1 MAKMRSVKKTTV
13 IVPKSIEETAEFI
26 ATIGERQRRR
36 DQIQARFNQ
45 RIEKIKAAALEASLP
60 YQREIDQFFEGI
72 FVFAQEHRDEL
83 TEKGKK
89 KTVNLPTGEIQWRL
103 NPPSISFKKGWNND
117 KVVALC
123 KSLSLERFIRTKEEV
138 DKETMLK
145 EQEVVGKIEGV
156 KIEQK
161 EQFGVKPAEIG
172 IEIFR
177 DTKKLQKV
185 LPKK

>member
-1 MAKMRSVKKTTV
+1 MAKMRSVKKTAV

-26 ATIGERQRRR
+26 AAIGERQRRLN
-36 DQIQARFNQ
+36 QIQARFNQ
-45 RIEKIKAAALEASLP
+45 RIEEIKAAALEDSLP
-60 YQREIDQFFEGI
+60 YQKEIDQLFEGI
-72 FVFAQEHRDEL
+72 FVFAKSHRDEL

-89 KTVNLPTGEIQWRL
+89 KTVNLPTGEIKWRL
-103 NPPSISFKKGWNND
+103 SPPSIFFKKGWNND

-145 EQEVVGKIEGV
+145 EQEVVEKIEGV
-156 KIEQK
+156 KIKQK
-161 EQFGVKPAEIG
+161 EQFVVKPAEIEL
-172 IEIFR
+172 EIVR

-185 LPKK
+185 LPRK